1 MPEIVVGASPR
12 NSSTDDSGLRWY
24 VWQGQRLVSV
34 TTVRR
39 MAGIPFGLHNWAIG
53 QVIDAA
59 IDRDMGHRITDYFE
73 RPVEDDAAEL
83 AAIRKELRRAATA
96 ERDRAAALGTA
107 VHDAAATGQRL
118 DLVAPELR
126 PRLAQFY
133 NFLEVSGIEVV
144 ATEFQVWNPTVGY
157 GGTVDLLG
165 RHRNGTLRVIDLK
178 TGKGIYND
186 HALQVTAY
194 ARAEFAGNDDTINEP
209 LTALLHEAGAPAIL
223 HLADDGWEF
232 IVLKPDEELG
242 AWRAFRGLMA
252 FSMWSYGHSDPDSF
266 TAAKRDGK
274 AAILPVVAEITEA
287 APIAAVTGSAA
298 PGPSVTAVGYVQP
311 GEPLP
316 EGAGDTVV
324 GPRPIQTADVVAEAV
339 AIFAEEIVAIGAPEP
354 VAEGVDRL
362 SRDEFKAMARAA
374 GIKPPFLVAV
384 ARELFPAVSD
394 MRLLDDQQRWQVYEA
409 AAYRQAGAPA

>member
-1 MPEIVVGASPR
+1 MPAVTIGASPR
-12 NSSTDDSGLRWY
+12 NSSTDEGGMRWY

-53 QVIDAA
+53 QVIDYVIANGPEIGERVQVATTDPMKGSSAA
-59 IDRDMGHRITDYFE
+59 
-73 RPVEDDAAEL
+73 DADLAEL
-83 AAIRKELRRAATA
+83 KRELRRAATA

-133 NFLEVSGIEVV
+133 DFLAVSGIEVV

-157 GGTVDLLG
+157 AGTVDLLG

-209 LTALLHEAGAPAIL
+209 LTAMLHEAAAPAIL

-252 FSMWSYGHSDPDSF
+252 FSMWSYGHTDPDSF
-266 TAAKRDGK
+266 TAAKREGK
-274 AAILPVVAEITEA
+274 TAILPVAAEIAEA
-287 APIAAVTGSAA
+287 APMAAAADSAA
-298 PGPSVTAVGYVQP
+298 PGPSVTGVG
-311 GEPLP
+311 
-316 EGAGDTVV
+316 
-324 GPRPIQTADVVAEAV
+324 GPDVVAEVV
-339 AIFAEEIVAIGAPEP
+339 AIFAEEIVAIGAPEST
-354 VAEGVDRL
+354 AEIVDRL